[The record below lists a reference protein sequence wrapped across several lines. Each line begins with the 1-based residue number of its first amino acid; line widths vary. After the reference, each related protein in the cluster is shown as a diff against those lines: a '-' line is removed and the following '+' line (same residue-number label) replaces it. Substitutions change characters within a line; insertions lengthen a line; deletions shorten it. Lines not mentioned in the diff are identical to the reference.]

1 LPPKS
6 WIQCKLGEYAE
17 ITMGQS
23 PESTHY
29 SSNPEDVPFLQGNRT
44 FGSKYPHFDTYTS
57 KVTKLAVKNSVL
69 LSVRAP
75 VGDVNIAPNDVCL
88 GRGVSGLTS
97 IDVTNEFL
105 YYLLRNLTPV
115 LNQNENG
122 STFGSINKSDLE
134 SLPILL
140 PDITTRNKIATIL
153 STIDSKIEINREI
166 NANLLRQM
174 ESIYCNLM
182 DFSKYNNLI
191 ETELGPMPDNWHV
204 EQVSKYCKDM
214 KNGATP
220 SRSKNEYWVNGTI
233 PWVVT
238 GEVNDSIIIDTEEKI
253 TDLGL
258 KNSSAKL
265 LPVDTVVMAMY
276 GRGTAARLAY
286 LKIEAATN
294 QACCGMICDTPNRS
308 AFLYETLHQMHDYID
323 TLASGS
329 VQQNLSKEIIG
340 NLKFPCPPDDI
351 IESLELSMIFDVI
364 TNNDPENK
372 RLIELRDY
380 LLPKL
385 MSGEIDV
392 SQLDL
397 GD

>member
-1 LPPKS
+1 MPPKL

-75 VGDVNIAPNDVCL
+75 VGDVNIAPNDVCI

-134 SLPILL
+134 FLPILL

-166 NANLLRQM
+166 NANLM
-174 ESIYCNLM
+174 SIL
-182 DFSKYNNLI
+182 
-191 ETELGPMPDNWHV
+191 ETEYQKIKQNYPDDFILSDLCEIVKNKSSSV
-204 EQVSKYCKDM
+204 NLTYDNYYSTENMLPNKAGVSPASSLPSDERATVCEIGDVLISNIRPYFKKIHYCSK
-214 KNGATP
+214 P
-220 SRSKNEYWVNGTI
+220 SGCSADVLCFRSKNETNSPYLFSILYSDGFFDHVVAGSKGTKMPRGDKDQIMSYPISI
-233 PWVVT
+233 P
-238 GEVNDSIIIDTEEKI
+238 SEKE
-253 TDLGL
+253 
-258 KNSSAKL
+258 L
-265 LPVDTVVMAMY
+265 LIFNTI
-276 GRGTAARLAY
+276 G
-286 LKIEAATN
+286 K
-294 QACCGMICDTPNRS
+294 
-308 AFLYETLHQMHDYID
+308 YI
-323 TLASGS
+323 
-329 VQQNLSKEIIG
+329 
-340 NLKFPCPPDDI
+340 
-351 IESLELSMIFDVI
+351 LSMVSK
-364 TNNDPENK
+364 NNTIAK
-372 RLIELRDY
+372 QMMMIRDY

-392 SQLDL
+392 SLLDI